1 MAPIRL
7 KKPPGRPKRGPIEF
21 PRGPPEH
28 PSNDFLLVFEG
39 FQSPRVFGW
48 SAPKTA
54 QEAAQE
60 APQREPQDGRRRP
73 KVPQD
78 APETLLRE
86 LQEGPK
92 KGNSNWP
99 WEPLTPRW
107 PQGPPTPKRPPRG
120 LQEAPKRLPRG
131 PRKPPRGPPKA
142 RALTRTPLHAFS
154 NERVGFET
162 HGSPFFGGVPSSALY
177 AGLRNRWNLSAREAR
192 AMVLVP
198 YYPNTRP

>member
-39 FQSPRVFGW
+39 FQSPCVFGW

-120 LQEAPKRLPRG
+120 PQEAPKRPQEASKRT
-131 PRKPPRGPPKA
+131 PKG
-142 RALTRTPLHAFS
+142 TRTNPNSLHAFS

-162 HGSPFFGGVPSSALY
+162 HGSPFSGAFPLPRYTLGSETGG
-177 AGLRNRWNLSAREAR
+177 
-192 AMVLVP
+192 
-198 YYPNTRP
+198 T

>member
-1 MAPIRL
+1 MEL
-7 KKPPGRPKRGPIEF
+7 

-28 PSNDFLLVFEG
+28 PTNDFSRFWKG
-39 FQSPRVFGW
+39 FRVLAFL
-48 SAPKTA
+48 
-54 QEAAQE
+54 
-60 APQREPQDGRRRP
+60 DGRPPRRP
-73 KVPQD
+73 KRQPKRRPKEGPRTAEDSPKMPQD
-78 APETLLRE
+78 APKTLLRE

-120 LQEAPKRLPRG
+120 FQEAPKRLQRG

-198 YYPNTRP
+198 YYPNTLP

>member
-1 MAPIRL
+1 MV
-7 KKPPGRPKRGPIEF
+7 GP
-21 PRGPPEH
+21 
-28 PSNDFLLVFEG
+28 
-39 FQSPRVFGW
+39 
-48 SAPKTA
+48 

-107 PQGPPTPKRPPRG
+107 PQGPPTPKRLPRG
-120 LQEAPKRLPRG
+120 LQEAPKEA
-131 PRKPPRGPPKA
+131 PKRPHEA
-142 RALTRTPLHAFS
+142 SKRTPKGTRTNP
-154 NERVGFET
+154 N
-162 HGSPFFGGVPSSALY
+162 PPSRLQQRTRW
-177 AGLRNRWNLSAREAR
+177 LRNPRFPLFRGRSLFRAIRWAPKQVEPERARSARDGSSTLLPEHST
-192 AMVLVP
+192 L
-198 YYPNTRP
+198 TFQ